1 MPKVFT
7 AKNNANTEDIINALA
22 KAAPAAIAQAKA
34 ANIADIIGVTGGDVI
49 KDATKVGNWIRGNI
63 KYKIDSFTNQN
74 IQFPSAI
81 LKTKQADCKSFSLLF
96 LAIMSAAGY
105 DGGFRFA
112 SYRPNGQFTHV
123 YNFFVKP
130 NGEKIPFDAC
140 IKGLKESNR
149 ATKIKDMKVNYL
161 AGAPIVT
168 DDEQEITRPARI
180 VRDRMGNVFLEYVD
194 TGERISGPE
203 AEHIAGIRSLVNKA
217 WKQIKKDAK
226 KVWKGFKKVA
236 LAIPRSA
243 ALGVME
249 LNFRGVSGQL
259 FRAQKDKKQTDRLK
273 ELWNRLGGDFGA
285 LQKSIDRGR
294 KRKPLFGGGK
304 AIKGIGEPMVNI
316 GIGEPVTLAAAA
328 TTAAPILV
336 MIFKFIKNAGVKPEG
351 DEKPP
356 AGDTGLPPVDQSDP
370 TARAIASGRFA
381 PTDPQGE
388 EATAYVRSQGQVF
401 VNSTGQ
407 VVARPGGT
415 SGSGLLSGKTLLLL
429 GGGVIAAILLL
440 KKKK

>member
-34 ANIADIIGVTGGDVI
+34 ANIADIIGLSGGDVI

-63 KYKIDSFTNQN
+63 KYKIDNFANQN

-81 LKTKQADCKSFSLLF
+81 LNTRQADCKSISLLY

-105 DGGFRFA
+105 QGGFRFA

-130 NGEKIPFDAC
+130 NGIKIPYDAC

-149 ATKIKDMKVNYL
+149 ATKIRDMKVNYL

-180 VRDRMGNVFLEYVD
+180 MRDRMGNVILEYMD
-194 TGERISGPE
+194 TGERISGPD

-217 WKQIKKDAK
+217 WKGIKKGAK

-259 FRAQKDKKQTDRLK
+259 YRAQKDKKQTDRLK

-304 AIKGIGEPMVNI
+304 AIKGISEPMVNI

-328 TTAAPILV
+328 TTAAPILI
-336 MIFKFIKNAGVKPEG
+336 MIYKFIKSSGVKPEG
-351 DEKPP
+351 DEQPP
-356 AGDTGLPPVDQSDP
+356 AGDTGLPPIDQSDP

-415 SGSGLLSGKTLLLL
+415 SNGGLLSGKNLLLL
-429 GGGVIAAILLL
+429 GGGVIAAILLI

>member
-34 ANIADIIGVTGGDVI
+34 ANIPEIIGLSGGDVV

-81 LKTKQADCKSFSLLF
+81 LKTKQADCKSFSLLY

-112 SYRPNGQFTHV
+112 SYRPSGQFTHV
-123 YNFFVKP
+123 YNFFV
-130 NGEKIPFDAC
+130 NSQGEKIPFDAC
-140 IKGLKESNR
+140 IKGLKESDKY
-149 ATKIKDMKVNYL
+149 TKIKDMKVNYL

-180 VRDRMGNVFLEYVD
+180 LRDRMGNVILEYMD
-194 TGERISGPE
+194 TGERISGPD

-217 WKQIKKDAK
+217 WKGIKKTATK
-226 KVWKGFKKVA
+226 AWKGFKKLA
-236 LAIPRSA
+236 LALPRSA

-249 LNFRGVSGQL
+249 LNFRGVSSQL
-259 FRAQKDKKQTDRLK
+259 FRAQKNPKEQDRLK

-294 KRKPLFGGGK
+294 KRKPLFGGDK

-316 GIGEPVTLAAAA
+316 GIGEPVTLATAA
-328 TTAAPILV
+328 TTAAPILI
-336 MIFKFIKNAGVKPEG
+336 MIYKFIKKAGIKPEG

-356 AGDTGLPPVDQSDP
+356 AGDTGPPAPDPNDPVSQALQS
-370 TARAIASGRFA
+370 GKFA
-381 PTDPQGE
+381 PTDPQGD
-388 EATAYVRSQGQVF
+388 EATAYVKSQGQVF
-401 VNSTGQ
+401 VNSAGQ
-407 VVARPGGT
+407 VVARPGGN
-415 SGSGLLSGKTLLLL
+415 SGRGLLSGKNLLIL
-429 GGGVIAAILLL
+429 GGGAIAVLFLL

>member
-7 AKNNANTEDIINALA
+7 AKNNANTDDIINALA

-34 ANIADIIGVTGGDVI
+34 ANIADIIGLSGGDVI

-81 LKTKQADCKSFSLLF
+81 LKTKQADCKSFSLLY

-130 NGEKIPFDAC
+130 NGTKIPYDAC

-180 VRDRMGNVFLEYVD
+180 VRDRMGNVFLEYID
-194 TGERISGPE
+194 TGERISGPD

-226 KVWKGFKKVA
+226 KVWRGFKKVA

-336 MIFKFIKNAGVKPEG
+336 MIFKFIKSAGVKPEG

-401 VNSTGQ
+401 VNSAGQ

-415 SGSGLLSGKTLLLL
+415 SGSSLLSGKTLLIL